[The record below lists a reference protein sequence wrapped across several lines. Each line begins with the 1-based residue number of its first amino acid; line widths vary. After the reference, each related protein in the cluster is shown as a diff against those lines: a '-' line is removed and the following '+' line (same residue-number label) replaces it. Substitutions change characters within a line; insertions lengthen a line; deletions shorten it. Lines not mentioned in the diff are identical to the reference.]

1 MSFDLYSS
9 VRFVTFLIAL
19 GILAFGLFRAVQ
31 LGRDFVDQLYRAR
44 AFWTAAVM
52 LIVMIDLSIADIAG
66 NELGLVTA
74 IPFVVLFMVLFV
86 FADRTIQV
94 AIEMDFFHR
103 NTLHWRQV
111 RKLLYVLLLA
121 DVVYFIVGLAKN
133 VLSPLPAF
141 STILGAF
148 SVTIVAVA
156 VSAGRTPNRTIKRHV
171 RLFGIFLVGF
181 IVALEAGQPGVSLA
195 VNIASDLIIVAVA
208 YSLLMMVMSLSP
220 VGRVEKA
227 VETEPQPPTQGTT
240 LARVAS

>member
-9 VRFVTFLIAL
+9 VRFVTYLIAL
-19 GILAFGLFRAVQ
+19 GILALGLFRAVQ
-31 LGRDFVDQLYRAR
+31 MGRDFVNQLYRAR

-52 LIVMIDLSIADIAG
+52 LMVMIDLSIANIAG
-66 NELGLVTA
+66 NVGLVTA
-74 IPFVVLFMVLFV
+74 IPFIILFMVLFV

-121 DVVYFIVGLAKN
+121 NVVYFIVGLAEA
-133 VLSPLPAF
+133 VLSPLLAF
-141 STILGAF
+141 GTVFGAF

-156 VSAGRTPNRTIKRHV
+156 VGAGRTPDRTIKRHV

-181 IVALEAGQPGVSLA
+181 LVALYASQPGISPA
-195 VNIASDLIIVAVA
+195 VNLASDLIIVAVA
-208 YSLLMMVMSLSP
+208 YSLFLMVMSLSP

-227 VETEPQPPTQGTT
+227 VE
-240 LARVAS
+240 AAS